1 MHVSWYI
8 NYYLLVHKSGG
19 FLNPPLSAQTSYMEA
34 HFLACRISH
43 GNVILNS
50 VGLAPAWVHL
60 HLSPQADTMLARN
73 LHNGPDRWHVQMCPN
88 RYVLGCVN
96 FVYTDLQSDQRV
108 KQPGT
113 DIFDQLLIMC
123 LGISTLPAASQT
135 KVFFKRPFL
144 HFALRKIL
152 YSFMITLEG

>member
-1 MHVSWYI
+1 
-8 NYYLLVHKSGG
+8 
-19 FLNPPLSAQTSYMEA
+19 
-34 HFLACRISH
+34 
-43 GNVILNS
+43 
-50 VGLAPAWVHL
+50 
-60 HLSPQADTMLARN
+60 
-73 LHNGPDRWHVQMCPN
+73 MCPN